1 MPLHYSTKSASGK
14 FLSWRYITVTTHKSH
29 RDCFWR
35 RHCCQNNVQTC
46 AGSQSLRLTKIP
58 QLIVLL
64 FSHKH
69 FPTLSVLLLFQ
80 VSYSI
85 SADAGMRSFLFHSGS
100 SLPLILHVSVFKC
113 EWVCIS
119 DIIHPLT
126 SHSPYGS
133 FDHFKARSGDTLR
146 RGSNL
151 LSAARRFAKS
161 IVANEGFS
169 KRKPQ
174 YKLNKLR

>member
-1 MPLHYSTKSASGK
+1 MSAL
-14 FLSWRYITVTTHKSH
+14 LSKQWPNMCWKPKPPSHK
-29 RDCFWR
+29 
-35 RHCCQNNVQTC
+35 
-46 AGSQSLRLTKIP
+46 KIP
-58 QLIVLL
+58 QIIVLL
-64 FSHKH
+64 FFHKH
-69 FPTLSVLLLFQ
+69 FPALSVLLLFQ

-85 SADAGMRSFLFHSGS
+85 SAGTGMRSFLFHSGC

-133 FDHFKARSGDTLR
+133 FDHFKARSGDRLH

-161 IVANEGFS
+161 IVANEGFN